1 MSRHYTPKHI
11 TKKKNSL
18 QQMYLA
24 VAMSL
29 VLAVGSFAWTSA
41 TLARYASTASG
52 GSSAA
57 VAAFVVE
64 AEGADSQSLTLDTT
78 NSTASY
84 AFTVSN
90 KNENAVG
97 EVTTAYDV
105 TVTFPSALSGVTL
118 TLENGLETFTPTTS
132 DGGITNVFK
141 NVGTFQPG
149 VERTD
154 ALSLSF
160 ALDENADTDGSW
172 NNITVTV
179 NAAQQD

>member
-11 TKKKNSL
+11 TKKKLPL

-24 VAMSL
+24 VAMLL

-41 TLARYASTASG
+41 TLARYVSTASG
-52 GSSAA
+52 GGSAE

-64 AEGADSQSLTLDTT
+64 AKGADSQSLTLNTT
-78 NSTASY
+78 NSTAYY

-90 KNENAVG
+90 KNDNAVG

-118 TLENGLETFTPTTS
+118 TLQKGTEKFTGTTT
-132 DGGITNVFK
+132 DNKAYIFE
-141 NVGTFQPG
+141 NVGTFWPG
-149 VERTD
+149 IEGTD
-154 ALSLSF
+154 TLVLNF
-160 ALDENADTDGSW
+160 ALDDAADTGGSW
-172 NNITVTV
+172 ENIKITV
-179 NAAQQD
+179 NAEQQD

>member
-41 TLARYASTASG
+41 TLARYASTASSE
-52 GSSAA
+52 SSAA

-64 AEGADSQSLTLDTT
+64 AEGADSQSLTLDPD

-90 KNENAVG
+90 KNDNAVG

-105 TVTFPSALSGVTL
+105 TVTFPSELYDVTL
-118 TLENGLETFTPTTS
+118 TLQNGTATINGTTT
-132 DGGITNVFK
+132 DQKTYVFE

-149 VERTD
+149 VDRTD

-160 ALDENADTDGSW
+160 ALDEDADTDGSW
-172 NNITVTV
+172 ENITITV